1 MYSQSAGP
9 RNLQSQRNPCNKT
22 RAVACQYNP
31 SGQVIHFFFADA
43 HFTDAHL
50 RLQHALLLPERSLR
64 KLDAYHSV
72 VQPIAAL
79 G

>member
-1 MYSQSAGP
+1 MECTARAPAREISSLKET
-9 RNLQSQRNPCNKT
+9 RDIKT

-50 RLQHALLLPERSLR
+50 RLQHALLLPERSR
-64 KLDAYHSV
+64 
-72 VQPIAAL
+72 
-79 G
+79 